1 MERAPPM
8 VVVVVVLFVEIG
20 FVGWCAR
27 STRWRGQRE
36 ESFCEVG
43 VVVARVIDVSV
54 YGLSCDPGMGVGW
67 SMICLRVVA
76 GGRCFSGSL
85 VCRFC
90 SAGGQ
95 CKGDI
100 IGLMLTSMASH
111 PTVRSPAWL
120 ASSCMES
127 VRPSARTNRA
137 KPSLFP
143 ERRSAVYFAASDLRL
158 RLSCIP
164 TTTTLSH
171 QSHRCIKP
179 CSAISHAEAHSHPPA
194 LPCTLRRLCSTDEP
208 GRRNTPK
215 GTLYAPSYPT
225 TTTPPSFFGDEHIT
239 SYC

>member
-1 MERAPPM
+1 MG
-8 VVVVVVLFVEIG
+8 L
-20 FVGWCAR
+20 VGWCAVYAVAG
-27 STRWRGQRE
+27 SDRGCLDGDVVWCCS
-36 ESFCEVG
+36 SF
-43 VVVARVIDVSV
+43 DVRCM
-54 YGLSCDPGMGVGW
+54 LSCDPGMGVGW

-143 ERRSAVYFAASDLRL
+143 ERRSAVYFAASDPRL
-158 RLSCIP
+158 RSSRIP

-171 QSHRCIKP
+171 QSHRCI
-179 CSAISHAEAHSHPPA
+179 
-194 LPCTLRRLCSTDEP
+194 
-208 GRRNTPK
+208 
-215 GTLYAPSYPT
+215 
-225 TTTPPSFFGDEHIT
+225 
-239 SYC
+239 